1 MYVSKETVELL
12 EKLAP
17 RDIDRG
23 VVTKYNKRR
32 NLTLPKMLRKAS
44 WRIIVQTVPREIAR
58 FI

>member
-1 MYVSKETVELL
+1 MELL